1 MTTLILVRHG
11 RTTANATGVL
21 AGRTKGVKLDDL
33 GREQAARAGERLAAL
48 TLTALVTSPLERTRE
63 TAAAIGSRQ
72 RVPIKASTDR
82 SLIECDYGDWQGQTL
97 ATLTK
102 DKLWRTVQ
110 QQPSAVTFPGGES
123 MVDIAAR
130 AVTGVRRRNAQLSAD
145 HGEGAIWAAVS
156 HGDVIKAI
164 VGEAL
169 GQHLDLF
176 QRIIIDPASI
186 TVIRYT
192 ADRPYVLAVN
202 THDGDLGHLAPT
214 KHRKTKKSPDAVLG
228 GGAGPSPAGS
238 RS

>member
-1 MTTLILVRHG
+1 MATLILVRHG

-21 AGRTKGVKLDDL
+21 AGRTKGVRLDEV
-33 GREQAARAGERLAAL
+33 GREQAARAGERLSAVP
-48 TLTALVTSPLERTRE
+48 LTALVTSPLERTRE

-72 RVPIKASTDR
+72 ATPLRASIDR
-82 SLIECDYGDWQGQTL
+82 SLIECDYGDWQGQPL
-97 ATLTK
+97 ATLVK
-102 DKLWRTVQ
+102 DKLWRTIQ

-130 AVTGVRRRNAQLSAD
+130 AVASVRRRDAQLSAD
-145 HGEGAIWAAVS
+145 HGDSAVWAAVS

-202 THDGDLGHLAPT
+202 THSGDLGHLAPT
-214 KHRKTKKSPDAVLG
+214 KQKRRKKSTDAALG
-228 GGAGPSPAGS
+228 GGAGPGSAGS
-238 RS
+238 PS